1 MEAEKAGRRRAR
13 GKEGKRKI
21 DREGGDERGRLPTA
35 EGENEDRGARN
46 AACRPASGRRV
57 DK

>member
-1 MEAEKAGRRRAR
+1 MKVAKDGAADGVT
-13 GKEGKRKI
+13 
-21 DREGGDERGRLPTA
+21 TA
-35 EGENEDRGARN
+35 AAVVGENEDRGARN